1 MLFVDLFSENFESL
15 AMLLIEEVLLYEDV
29 PILLMSPN
37 PNRRSFN
44 PFTNICADKHD
55 HF

>member
-1 MLFVDLFSENFESL
+1 MLFVDLFSENLESL
-15 AMLLIEEVLLYEDV
+15 AMLLIEEVLLYDDV
-29 PILLMSPN
+29 PILLMNPN